1 MSALTSTLTW
11 DEVVWV
17 VSKVM
22 GRNEGVSQGKKLLGF
37 PNLEFVVADENVLAR
52 AQKLVEKYKLSPRD
66 SIHVASAL
74 QKRTRTVI
82 SDDARLRHSQRNQTN
97 TLIVNDCLPVSAISN
112 YSIGDRATSWRKAH
126 SGSCNVVSGLG
137 DLNPCQR
144 GDITH
149 RTTPFFYYQH

>member
-1 MSALTSTLTW
+1 MPYLDSNVFIYPVIYDEDAEPKVRRAKEILLSIENGKLSALTSSLTW

-82 SDDARLRHSQRNQTN
+82 SDDRDFDTVKE
-97 TLIVNDCLPVSAISN
+97 I
-112 YSIGDRATSWRKAH
+112 K
-126 SGSCNVVSGLG
+126 
-137 DLNPCQR
+137 
-144 GDITH
+144 
-149 RTTPFFYYQH
+149 RTPL